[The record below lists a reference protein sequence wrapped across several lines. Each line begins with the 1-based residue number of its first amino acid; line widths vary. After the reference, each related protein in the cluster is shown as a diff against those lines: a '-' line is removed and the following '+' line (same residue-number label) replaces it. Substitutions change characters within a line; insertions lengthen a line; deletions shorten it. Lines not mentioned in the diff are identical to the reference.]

1 MKLKDFVTIESG
13 KNTNR
18 LSEKELANQYTN
30 LDAMMDFFTMA
41 KEINNSSNI
50 IAFDL
55 YPKAGN
61 YNARVISRKN
71 STKIITNQK
80 MCKIIVDNQKISP
93 YYLCYLLNED
103 NTVQRQK
110 KLFTQGSFIER
121 LRPSFLRN
129 LDVKLLAL
137 PQQKLLGKI
146 YVQSIYLNY
155 LEKDLAD
162 KRLIQSKELLAQKIR
177 EGKTL

>member
-41 KEINNSSNI
+41 KEIDNSSNI

-55 YPKAGN
+55 YPKSGN

-80 MCKIIVDNQKISP
+80 MCKIIVDNKKISP

-110 KLFTQGSFIER
+110 KYLRRVHLLNGYVPLFYAI
-121 LRPSFLRN
+121 
-129 LDVKLLAL
+129 
-137 PQQKLLGKI
+137 
-146 YVQSIYLNY
+146 
-155 LEKDLAD
+155 
-162 KRLIQSKELLAQKIR
+162 
-177 EGKTL
+177 